1 MKNKDGKKIA
11 IACDHAGYKLKEEL
25 LDFFRNNEGLL
36 IEDLGTFSPESVDYT
51 DYAHKIAM
59 AIEEGK
65 YNIGLNICGSGNGIN
80 MTANKHQDIR
90 SALCWNEEI
99 SRLARAHNDANICAM
114 PGRFISLEKAVL
126 IVKTFLATPFEGGRH
141 LRRIKKIPLRS

>member
-36 IEDLGTFSPESVDYT
+36 IEDLGTFSPESVDYP
-51 DYAHKIAM
+51 DYAHKIAT

-65 YNIGLNICGSGNGIN
+65 YNIGLTICGSGNGIN